1 MDEDET
7 ESDLALAEKRQDPV
21 IGTLRPQRKCAAIET
36 TGLSKSFGDTLAL
49 DNLDLRIEQG
59 MVFGFLGPNGAGKTT
74 MIRLL
79 LDLIRPTG
87 GTARVLGFDVNAD
100 SLEVRR
106 RCGYLPGELKL
117 PARSSA
123 GQVLRHLARLRGD
136 VDWKKATDI
145 ADRLGLDMNR
155 RTDEMSKGNRQ
166 KVGLVAAFM
175 ADPELVILDEPTS
188 GLDPLRQQDVRE
200 LMRETAAAGRTVLL
214 SSHDLDQVE
223 HVAERVGIIREGALV
238 AHEEVAALRSRAVRE
253 VTVQYEGDQPN
264 LSGFDGVEIVEHG
277 DDYVRLRVTGHMDR
291 LVKALAQANVVSIS
305 SSKPELDEIFLSYY
319 EARS

>member
-1 MDEDET
+1 MTVAERQET
-7 ESDLALAEKRQDPV
+7 VFEPLAISSES
-21 IGTLRPQRKCAAIET
+21 AAIET
-36 TGLSKSFGDTLAL
+36 DGLSKRFGETLAL
-49 DNLDLRIEQG
+49 DNLDLRIERG

-79 LDLIRPTG
+79 LDLIRPTS
-87 GTARVLGFDVNAD
+87 GTVKVLGYDVTAH
-100 SLEVRR
+100 STEVRR

-123 GQVLRHLARLRGD
+123 GQVLRHLARIRGD
-136 VDWKKATDI
+136 VDWNTATDI
-145 ADRLGLDMNR
+145 ADRLGLDLNR

-175 ADPELVILDEPTS
+175 AEPDLVILDEPTS

-200 LMRETAAAGRTVLL
+200 LMRETSADGRTVLL

-223 HVAERVGIIREGALV
+223 HVAERVGIIREGVLV
-238 AHEEVAALRSRAVRE
+238 AHEEVAALRARAVRE
-253 VTVQYEGDQPN
+253 VTVQFEGDRPT
-264 LSGFDGVEIVEHG
+264 LSGLEGVETVEHG

-291 LVKALAQANVVSIS
+291 LVKALALVNVVSIT

-319 EARS
+319 GAGS

>member
-1 MDEDET
+1 MTVT
-7 ESDLALAEKRQDPV
+7 ERQDPA
-21 IGTLRPQRKCAAIET
+21 IGVSRPRHRCAAIEAS
-36 TGLSKSFGDTLAL
+36 GLSKSFGDTLAL
-49 DNLDLRIEQG
+49 DSLDLRIEQG

-87 GTARVLGFDVNAD
+87 GTAKVLGFDVIGE

-123 GQVLRHLARLRGD
+123 GKVLRHLARLRGD
-136 VDWKKATDI
+136 VEWRRATDI

-188 GLDPLRQQDVRE
+188 GLDPLRQQDVRD

-223 HVAERVGIIREGALV
+223 HVAERVGIIRDGALV
-238 AHEEVAALRSRAVRE
+238 AHEEVAALRSRAIRE
-253 VTVQYEGDQPN
+253 VTVQFEGTQPA
-264 LSGFDGVEIVEHG
+264 LSGLDGVETVERG
-277 DDYVRLRVTGHMDR
+277 DDFVRLRVTGHMDR
-291 LVKALAQANVVSIS
+291 LVKALAEANVVSIS
-305 SSKPELDEIFLSYY
+305 SSKPELDEIFLSFYG
-319 EARS
+319 AQP